1 MKPSATSPVRILA
14 LAIALVVGASSASF
28 AAPKII
34 NKLGGTC
41 QKVNLKVKIGS
52 TDAVCTKVGKKLS
65 WQKSSVSASLP
76 ESKVGKPS
84 VEFTLPTAQSAYA
97 IQVKTGSWFFNFTY
111 SLDGIKGVLKSDPA
125 KSKVLFLPVGKLVQ
139 IELNN
144 ASKEAHGFWI
154 PGLLV
159 DKEILPGNK
168 ANLEFTPDKIGT
180 YPGSCNIQC
189 GRGHASMTFGVE
201 VVSEADYLKYL
212 SGLKK

>member
-1 MKPSATSPVRILA
+1 MKPSATSPALILT
-14 LAIALVVGASSASF
+14 LAIALVAGASSASF
-28 AAPKII
+28 AAPKIS

-41 QKVNLKVKIGS
+41 QKVNLKAKIGS
-52 TDAVCTKVGKKLS
+52 ADVVCTKVGKKLS
-65 WQKSSVSASLP
+65 WQKSSVSASP
-76 ESKVGKPS
+76 STSKAGKAP
-84 VEFTLPTAQSAYA
+84 VTFALPTAQSAYTV
-97 IQVKTGSWFFNFTY
+97 QVKTGSWFFDFTY
-111 SLDGIKGVLKSDPA
+111 SLDGIKGVLKSDPT

-144 ASKEAHGFWI
+144 VSKEAHGFWI

-168 ANLEFTPDKIGT
+168 ANLEFTPDKIGA

-189 GRGHASMTFGVE
+189 GRGHPSMTFGVE
-201 VVSEADYLKYL
+201 VVSESDYLKYL